1 MAARLVDSSRKMS
14 WWRAGLL
21 EVIDDSAVH
30 AALVRLRA
38 QLDKVG
44 KPVGRRNPAAVEEA
58 YVRAGMAFRH
68 ATEA

>member
-1 MAARLVDSSRKMS
+1 MS

-38 QLDKVG
+38 QLDKAG
-44 KPVGRRNPAAVEEA
+44 KPVGRPIPAAVD
-58 YVRAGMAFRH
+58 
-68 ATEA
+68 